1 MHGDVNQRQPKQN
14 DQCYKILGE
23 WRMILAMTRDIRKTK
38 MKEKYFNRGSSDCN
52 NSEREADQK
61 LCFLPGF
68 PTWATPKG

>member
-1 MHGDVNQRQPKQN
+1 
-14 DQCYKILGE
+14 
-23 WRMILAMTRDIRKTK
+23 MILAMTRDIRKTK

-68 PTWATPKG
+68 PT